1 MSRTH
6 STTMEGTTMI
16 DAVST
21 DGIIA
26 KQPTR
31 LDVPIREIV
40 DRESIALG
48 FRQEMLSM
56 DDKGC
61 VMVGIASD
69 FIILKWSLPRTPSD
83 SRTKSSS
90 DYPFRDRRSTR
101 GSQRCRV
108 GPTIRR
114 SRENHIAWL
123 LQGRTTTLRRRYYP
137 ILDLLRIAAR

>member
-1 MSRTH
+1 
-6 STTMEGTTMI
+6 MI

-69 FIILKWSLPRTPSD
+69 FIILKWGKRTALV
-83 SRTKSSS
+83 
-90 DYPFRDRRSTR
+90 R
-101 GSQRCRV
+101 GS
-108 GPTIRR
+108 
-114 SRENHIAWL
+114 E
-123 LQGRTTTLRRRYYP
+123 
-137 ILDLLRIAAR
+137 LLRAWVATFAPEDTKRFPDEINH